1 MQFMIKAYD
10 GAGMLEKRMEVRPR
24 HLENIAKVNGKIL
37 CAGGLLDD
45 DGKMKGSLLI
55 MEFNSR
61 AELEQYLNT
70 EPYITENVW
79 ENVEVEQM
87 NVVIVNG
94 MKAGM

>member
-24 HLENIAKVNGKIL
+24 HLENISKVNGNIL

-61 AELEQYLNT
+61 AELDQYLNT
-70 EPYITENVW
+70 EPYMTEKVW
-79 ENVEVEQM
+79 ENVEVELM